1 MQMKLKKQPSER
13 EKKCDLIA
21 KAMAEI
27 FLATKVPINER
38 SKRRSLHKSQVIAEI
53 CFLYGLNVNY
63 IKKLGRWRF
72 KGATKNLRDI

>member
-1 MQMKLKKQPSER
+1 MELKKQPS

-38 SKRRSLHKSQVIAEI
+38 NKRKSLHKSQVITKI
-53 CFLYGLNVNY
+53 CFKYNLNADF
-63 IKKLGRWRF
+63 IKKLGGWE
-72 KGATKNLRDI
+72 